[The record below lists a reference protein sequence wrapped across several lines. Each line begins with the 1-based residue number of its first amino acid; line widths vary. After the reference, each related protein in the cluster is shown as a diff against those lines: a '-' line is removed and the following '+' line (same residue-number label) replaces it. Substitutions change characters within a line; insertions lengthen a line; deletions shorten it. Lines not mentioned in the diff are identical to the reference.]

1 MIRHELW
8 LDDFAFEA
16 GGRLG
21 RVKVV
26 YHTSPVRRGRV
37 VWICH
42 ALTANSD
49 PEDWWPEMVGPGK
62 FFDTERDFIVCVNM
76 LASPYGSSG
85 PASADPVMGQPYFFD
100 FPAVTVRDMVA
111 AMAAVRRELAIDRVD
126 LLVGSSIGGFQAV
139 EWAVTEPDLF
149 EKAAF
154 IATSPR
160 VSPYLSAGIE
170 TQRMALE
177 ADPSFRQAAS
187 LAGGAAGLRC
197 ARAQALISYRS
208 FIGYGLTQAE
218 PDDDTLFATR
228 AASYERYQGE
238 KLIRRGFDAYSY
250 YYLCNAVDSHNVG
263 RGRGGVAAALG
274 RIRAKTVVA
283 SIDSDCIFPPAEI
296 EQWARN
302 IPGAVYKRLYS
313 SFGHDGFL
321 LETQQLI
328 AILEPLLCKSS
339 NLAAR
344 RLPGLK
350 KSSISSVRRSKET
363 EPSLSVLPSAVVP
376 TP

>member
-1 MIRHELW
+1 MIRHELF

-16 GGRLG
+16 GGRLD

-26 YHTSPVRRGRV
+26 YHTSPERRDRV

-49 PEDWWPEMVGPGK
+49 PEDWWPEMVGAGK
-62 FFDTERDFIVCVNM
+62 FFDTERDYIVGVNM

-85 PASADPVMGQPYFFD
+85 PASVDPVTGRPYFFD

-111 AMAAVRRELAIDRVD
+111 AMTAVRWELAIERID
-126 LLVGSSIGGFQAV
+126 LRVGSSIGGFQAV
-139 EWAVTEPDLF
+139 EWAVSEPDLF
-149 EKAAF
+149 ERAAF
-154 IATSPR
+154 IATAAR
-160 VSPYLSAGIE
+160 VSPYLWAGIE

-177 ADPSFRQAAS
+177 ADATFRPAAS

-197 ARAQALISYRS
+197 ARAQALISYRC
-208 FIGYGLTQAE
+208 FEGYGLTQAE
-218 PDDDTLFATR
+218 PDDDTLFASR

-238 KLIRRGFDAYSY
+238 KLVRRGFDAYSY
-250 YYLCNAVDSHNVG
+250 YYLCKAVDSHNVG

-283 SIDSDCIFPPAEI
+283 SIDTDSIFPPAEI
-296 EQWARN
+296 EAWASS
-302 IPGAVYKRLYS
+302 IPGAVYKRLTS

-321 LETQQLI
+321 LETEQLKQ
-328 AILEPLLCKSS
+328 LLCK
-339 NLAAR
+339 
-344 RLPGLK
+344 
-350 KSSISSVRRSKET
+350 
-363 EPSLSVLPSAVVP
+363 
-376 TP
+376 

>member
-1 MIRHELW
+1 MIRHELF

-16 GGRLG
+16 GGRLD

-26 YHTSPVRRGRV
+26 YHTSPERRGRV

-42 ALTANSD
+42 ALTSNSD

-62 FFDTERDFIVCVNM
+62 FFDTERDYIVCVNM

-85 PASADPVMGQPYFFD
+85 PASVDPVTGRPYFFD

-111 AMAAVRRELAIDRVD
+111 AMAAVRRELAIDRID

-139 EWAVTEPDLF
+139 EWAVSEPDLF
-149 EKAAF
+149 DRAAF

-177 ADPSFRQAAS
+177 ADATFRPAAS

-208 FIGYGLTQAE
+208 FEGYGLTQAE
-218 PDDDTLFATR
+218 PDDDTLFASR

-238 KLIRRGFDAYSY
+238 KLVRRGFDA
-250 YYLCNAVDSHNVG
+250 
-263 RGRGGVAAALG
+263 
-274 RIRAKTVVA
+274 
-283 SIDSDCIFPPAEI
+283 
-296 EQWARN
+296 
-302 IPGAVYKRLYS
+302 
-313 SFGHDGFL
+313 
-321 LETQQLI
+321 
-328 AILEPLLCKSS
+328 
-339 NLAAR
+339 
-344 RLPGLK
+344 
-350 KSSISSVRRSKET
+350 
-363 EPSLSVLPSAVVP
+363 
-376 TP
+376 

>member
-1 MIRHELW
+1 MIRHELF

-16 GGRLG
+16 GGRLD

-26 YHTSPVRRGRV
+26 YHTSPERCGRV

-49 PEDWWPEMVGPGK
+49 PEDWWPEMVGAGK
-62 FFDTERDFIVCVNM
+62 FFDTERDYIVCVNM

-85 PASADPVMGQPYFFD
+85 PASVDPVTGRPYFFD

-111 AMAAVRRELAIDRVD
+111 AMAAVRRELAIERID

-139 EWAVTEPDLF
+139 EWAVSEPDLF
-149 EKAAF
+149 DRAAF

-177 ADPSFRQAAS
+177 ADATFRPAAS

-197 ARAQALISYRS
+197 ARAQALISYRC
-208 FIGYGLTQAE
+208 FEGYGLTQAE
-218 PDDDTLFATR
+218 PDDDTLFASR

-238 KLIRRGFDAYSY
+238 KLVRRGFDAYSY

-283 SIDSDCIFPPAEI
+283 SIDTDCIFPPAEI
-296 EQWARN
+296 EAWASS
-302 IPGAVYKRLYS
+302 IPGAVYKRLTS

-321 LETQQLI
+321 LETEQLKQ
-328 AILEPLLCKSS
+328 LLCKY
-339 NLAAR
+339 
-344 RLPGLK
+344 
-350 KSSISSVRRSKET
+350 
-363 EPSLSVLPSAVVP
+363 
-376 TP
+376 